1 MLSTPESNVVPKP
14 VNQKNVVINFVDG
27 EGVYRTRNYDLFD
40 TSHRE
45 KILKTIEFALIHKI
59 ELRIRN
65 K

>member
-1 MLSTPESNVVPKP
+1 MLSTPESNTVPALA
-14 VNQKNVVINFVDG
+14 NQKNIVINFVDG
-27 EGVYRTRNYDLFD
+27 DGVYRTRNYDIFD
-40 TSHRE
+40 VNHRE